1 MAMSNILNP
10 YFMAL
15 NIQSLVEQC
24 ANVKI
29 EVTAADLKMFGESI
43 AEQAIMAYKREIESV
58 RKDIEEETYYNT
70 REVKELLNVCD
81 GTLNL
86 WAKRG
91 YLVPVKV
98 GNKNMYAKSDVRRVQ
113 TGGRSETVTGYC
125 RRKEV

>member
-1 MAMSNILNP
+1 ME
-10 YFMAL
+10 L

-24 ANVKI
+24 ANVRI

-43 AEQAIMAYKREIESV
+43 AEQAIMAYKREIESA

-70 REVKELLNVCD
+70 REVKDLLNVYD

-91 YLVPVKV
+91 YLIPVKV
-98 GNKNMYAKSDVRRVQ
+98 GNKNM
-113 TGGRSETVTGYC
+113 
-125 RRKEV
+125 

>member
-1 MAMSNILNP
+1 MAINL
-10 YFMAL
+10 
-15 NIQSLVEQC
+15 QSLVEQG

-29 EVTAADLKMFGESI
+29 EVTAADLKMFGEGI
-43 AEQAIMAYKREIESV
+43 AEQAIMAYRKEIESMV
-58 RKDIEEETYYNT
+58 PQEGTYYNT

-86 WAKRG
+86 WAKRS

-113 TGGRSETVTGYC
+113 TGGRGDSVTNYC
-125 RRKEV
+125 KRKED

>member
-1 MAMSNILNP
+1 ME
-10 YFMAL
+10 L

-24 ANVKI
+24 ANVRI

-43 AEQAIMAYKREIESV
+43 AEQAIMAYKREIESA

-70 REVKELLNVCD
+70 REVKDLLNVYD

-91 YLVPVKV
+91 YLIPVKV
-98 GNKNMYAKSDVRRVQ
+98 SLP
-113 TGGRSETVTGYC
+113 
-125 RRKEV
+125 

>member
-1 MAMSNILNP
+1 ME
-10 YFMAL
+10 L

-24 ANVKI
+24 ANVRI

-43 AEQAIMAYKREIESV
+43 AEQAIMAYKREIESA

-70 REVKELLNVCD
+70 REVKDLLNVYD

-91 YLVPVKV
+91 YLIPVKV
-98 GNKNMYAKSDVRRVQ
+98 GNKNMYAWIL
-113 TGGRSETVTGYC
+113 
-125 RRKEV
+125 

>member
-1 MAMSNILNP
+1 MAINLSTLI
-10 YFMAL
+10 
-15 NIQSLVEQC
+15 EQG

-29 EVTAADLKMFGESI
+29 EVTAADLRMFGESI
-43 AEQAIMAYKREIESV
+43 AEQAIMAYKREVESA
-58 RKDIEEETYYNT
+58 RKEIEEETYYNT
-70 REVKELLNVCD
+70 HEVKDILNVCD

-113 TGGRSETVTGYC
+113 TGGRSETVSGYC

>member
-1 MAMSNILNP
+1 
-10 YFMAL
+10 MAL

-24 ANVKI
+24 ANVRI

-43 AEQAIMAYKREIESV
+43 AEQAIMAYKHEIESA

-70 REVKELLNVCD
+70 REVKDLLNVCD

-91 YLVPVKV
+91 YLIPAKV

-113 TGGRSETVTGYC
+113 TGGRSESVTGYC
-125 RRKEV
+125 RRKDV

>member
-1 MAMSNILNP
+1 MAINL
-10 YFMAL
+10 
-15 NIQSLVEQC
+15 QSLVEQG
-24 ANVKI
+24 ANVRI
-29 EVTAADLKMFGESI
+29 EITAADLKMFGEGI
-43 AEQAIMAYKREIESV
+43 TERAIMVYREEIESKKPQEV
-58 RKDIEEETYYNT
+58 TYYNT

-113 TGGRSETVTGYC
+113 TGGRGDSVTNYC
-125 RRKEV
+125 KRKET

>member
-1 MAMSNILNP
+1 MAINLST
-10 YFMAL
+10 
-15 NIQSLVEQC
+15 LVEQG
-24 ANVKI
+24 ASVRI
-29 EVTAADLKMFGESI
+29 EVTATDLKMFGESI
-43 AEQAIMAYKREIESV
+43 AEQAIMAYKREIESE
-58 RKDIEEETYYNT
+58 RQDIEEETYYNT
-70 REVKELLNVCD
+70 REVKKLLNVCD

-113 TGGRSETVTGYC
+113 TGGKSETVTGYC